1 MSNALRVWLLAA
13 IVVAQPPVA
22 ARGSCPTQTAP
33 APAPDTT
40 ARAAA
45 KRHVES
51 IAKVAGAQFQAQE
64 LVGLSI
70 SLASGPTDLATL
82 HFGFEDREAGRA
94 ADDATSY
101 RWASISKPLTAVLAL
116 QLAREGKLD
125 LDADVRELVPE
136 FPAKPKPI
144 AARQLLCHQGG
155 IVHYTNGE
163 VIARKPRSDVPHPYD
178 DAVDALDTFADS
190 PLIAEPGTRFAYTT
204 HGYMLLGAVC
214 QRAGGKPYAQLID
227 DRIARPLG
235 MTSLVPDRA
244 WVEIP
249 RRASG
254 YRRLPGSGIVR
265 SVDADVSWKLAGGGF
280 TSNVGDMARFGIAL
294 CDDRLLDAEWR
305 ARMAQEQRTMSGE
318 ATGYGLG
325 LRVGRWQGKLLLTHG
340 GAQEKTRT
348 ALWILPEVPL
358 ALAIMTN
365 SEWAELD
372 PLCRGI
378 LDEITK
384 TP

>member
-1 MSNALRVWLLAA
+1 MFAA
-13 IVVAQPPVA
+13 VVVAAPAAA
-22 ARGSCPTQTAP
+22 ARGSWPAQAEPTTGLAASP
-33 APAPDTT
+33 RADAKSYADAIATV
-40 ARAAA
+40 AAA
-45 KRHVES
+45 
-51 IAKVAGAQFQAQE
+51 QFDSQG

-70 SLASGPTDLATL
+70 ALSTGPTDLASL
-82 HFGFEDREAGRA
+82 HFGFEDREAGRK

-101 RWASISKPLTAVLAL
+101 RWASVSKPLTAVLAL

-125 LDADVRELVPE
+125 LDADVRALVPE
-136 FPAKPKPI
+136 FPAKPQRI
-144 AARQLLCHQGG
+144 VARQLLCHQGG

-163 VIARKPRSDVPHPYD
+163 VIARKPRSDVPHPYE
-178 DAVDALDTFADS
+178 DAIHALDTFADS
-190 PLIAEPGTRFAYTT
+190 PLIAEPGTRFSYTT

-227 DRIARPLG
+227 ERIARPLG

-249 RRASG
+249 RRATG
-254 YRRLPGSGIVR
+254 YRRLPGVGIAR
-265 SVDADVSWKLAGGGF
+265 SLDADVSWKLAGGGF

-294 CDDRLLDAEWR
+294 TDDRLLDAEWR
-305 ARMAQEQRTMSGE
+305 ARMAQEQRTLGGE

-325 LRVGRWQGKLLLTHG
+325 LRIGRWNGKPLLTHG

-348 ALWILPEVPL
+348 ALWILPEAPL

-365 SEWAELD
+365 SEWAELE
-372 PLCRGI
+372 PLCRDI
-378 LDEITK
+378 LDAITK
-384 TP
+384 PR